1 MRMTTAK
8 LIVLRFYNLTL
19 GRAAWGAWLLRV
31 VLVRLLITNKENEER
46 YVASSRYFSFEEMEA
61 MDLKQFDH

>member
-8 LIVLRFYNLTL
+8 LIALRLYNVTL
-19 GRAAWGAWLLRV
+19 GRATWGARLLRV
-31 VLVRLLITNKENEER
+31 VLVRLLITNKDNEER

-61 MDLKQFDH
+61 ADGF